1 APAPVFDSA
10 TRPAH
15 GTPTLAGVPLPG
27 GAVLLLPVHPGPDDL
42 AAISAA
48 AQPLLDLLADRGLL
62 TNGTPRSSS

>member
-1 APAPVFDSA
+1 
-10 TRPAH
+10 
-15 GTPTLAGVPLPG
+15 VPLPG

-48 AQPLLDLLADRGLL
+48 ARPLLDLLADRGLL